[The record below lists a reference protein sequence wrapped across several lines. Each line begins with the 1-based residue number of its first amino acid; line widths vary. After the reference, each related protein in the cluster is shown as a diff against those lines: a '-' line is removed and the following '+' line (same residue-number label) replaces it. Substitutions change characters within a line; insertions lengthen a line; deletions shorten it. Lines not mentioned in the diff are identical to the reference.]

1 MLYVYSC
8 PFILGRTFSEN
19 KTAIRHR
26 RLRFLPRSKVVRI
39 LVPLLD
45 GLFPRWID
53 KISGIN
59 RKTQN
64 LGIKL
69 LPVPSQ
75 KSRGSFSSTSSYTV
89 SPGGVLV
96 QGRTRSSSRN
106 IGLISPDSNRSP
118 NSQSRAGSTMKVGF
132 LRFFSRAGRILLMR
146 AKISLC
152 GLIDLS
158 SCVIRPNHHLIIY
171 IQFFLIISLFI
182 K

>member
-106 IGLISPDSNRSP
+106 IGLISPGLEP
-118 NSQSRAGSTMKVGF
+118 IAQQPEQSGF
-132 LRFFSRAGRILLMR
+132 NNEGRFFAIFFSRWPDTINAS
-146 AKISLC
+146 K
-152 GLIDLS
+152 
-158 SCVIRPNHHLIIY
+158 N
-171 IQFFLIISLFI
+171 FI
-182 K
+182 MWFNRFK